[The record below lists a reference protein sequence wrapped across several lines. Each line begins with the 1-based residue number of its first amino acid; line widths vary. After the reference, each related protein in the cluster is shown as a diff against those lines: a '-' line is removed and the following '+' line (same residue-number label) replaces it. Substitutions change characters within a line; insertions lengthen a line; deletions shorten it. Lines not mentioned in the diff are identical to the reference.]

1 MNRYPAWKYLL
12 VVFVVVF
19 GIIFAAPNLFL
30 DDPSLQI
37 AGGRTVQVND
47 GTLKS
52 IETTLSANKIDYK
65 SVVMDDKGI
74 LIRFADE
81 EARGKARDE
90 LKKVLDP
97 NYVVAL
103 NFARTTPPLL
113 KKFGAEP
120 MYMGLDLRGGLHFLI
135 EIEMDTAFNQQVERY
150 KNDIFDVFKANKKR
164 KLRARSMLIKNNAIE
179 MKYKT
184 ADKRDEVLSV
194 LRSKFLNDLQLS
206 VFERGDA
213 FYIKAEITRKKVE
226 EHRANTITQIINVLK
241 KRIDDKYQGLM
252 EPVIVRQGDS
262 RIVAEFPGVQNSK
275 EIIDVMT
282 AAASLEF
289 RMEHTGYSIA
299 DAKAGKALG
308 ASIYKER
315 DSGREVLLKNKL
327 VITGQDITH
336 ATATSDENGQPA
348 VSVTLNATGA
358 SIMKDNT
365 RENLGKRMG
374 VVFIET
380 ISEKK
385 ESNGE
390 ITTIKRQVKEVIS
403 LATIQGLFS
412 KRFEITGLSRAES
425 TQLALLL
432 RAGAL
437 AAPIEIVEERTVGPS
452 MGKENIAKGINSVMI
467 GFLIVVAFM
476 LIWYKAFGLVAN
488 IALMVNLVLIV
499 AVLSLFQAT
508 LTLPG
513 IAGIVLTVGMAVDA
527 NVLIFERIREELSIG
542 NTPQAS
548 INSGYEKAFSTIL
561 DANVT
566 TLIAAIVLFVF
577 GTGPIKGFATTLSI
591 GIATSMFTSIV
602 GTRAI
607 INLLVGSK
615 KLNKLSI

>member
-12 VVFVVVF
+12 VVFVVVI
-19 GIIFAAPNLFL
+19 GLIYAAPNLFL

-47 GTLKS
+47 GTLKR
-52 IETTLSANKIDYK
+52 IETTLAANKIEYK
-65 SVVMDDKGI
+65 SAVIDDRGI

-81 EARGKARDE
+81 TARGKARDE
-90 LKKVLDP
+90 IKKILDP

-103 NFARTTPPLL
+103 NFARTTPPILS
-113 KKFGAEP
+113 KFGAQP

-135 EIEMDTAFNQQVERY
+135 EIEMDTAFQQQLERY
-150 KNDIFDVFKANKKR
+150 KNDIFDVFKANKQK
-164 KLRARSMLIKNNAIE
+164 KLRARSMLIKGNTIE
-179 MKYKT
+179 LKYKT
-184 ADKRDEVLSV
+184 EAKRDEVISI
-194 LRSKFLNDLQLS
+194 LRGKFLSDLQFS
-206 VFERGDA
+206 TFDRGDA
-213 FYIKAEITRKKVE
+213 FYIKADITNQKIE
-226 EHRANTITQIINVLK
+226 EHRSNTITQIINVLK

-262 RIVAEFPGVQNSK
+262 RIVAEFPGVQDSK

-289 RMEHTGYSIA
+289 RMEHTGYSVA

-327 VITGQDITH
+327 IITGQDITH

-365 RENLGKRMG
+365 RDNLGKRMG
-374 VVFIET
+374 VVFIE
-380 ISEKK
+380 SVK
-385 ESNGE
+385 EIKQINGDNVPVKRE
-390 ITTIKRQVKEVIS
+390 IKEVIS

-412 KRFEITGLSRAES
+412 KKFQITGLSRAES

-452 MGKENIAKGINSVMI
+452 MGKENISKGINSVLI
-467 GFLIVVAFM
+467 GFIIVVAFM
-476 LIWYKAFGLVAN
+476 LLWYKGFGLLANVALL
-488 IALMVNLVLIV
+488 INLVLIV
-499 AVLSLFQAT
+499 AVLSMFQAT

-527 NVLIFERIREELSIG
+527 NVLIYERIREEISIG

-566 TLIAAIVLFVF
+566 TLIASIVLFVF

-591 GIATSMFTSIV
+591 GIATSMFTAIV

-607 INLLVGSK
+607 INLIVGSK
-615 KLNKLSI
+615 KLSKLSI